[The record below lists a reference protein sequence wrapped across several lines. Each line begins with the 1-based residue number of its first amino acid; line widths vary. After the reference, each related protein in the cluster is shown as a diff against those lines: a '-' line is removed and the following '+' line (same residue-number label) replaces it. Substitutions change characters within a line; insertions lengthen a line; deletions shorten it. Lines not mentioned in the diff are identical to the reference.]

1 MPELPEVETVVR
13 GLRETIVGKTIKRVR
28 LNAPPAS
35 IVVSPSFEKTTF
47 EKVLAGRQIKTIE
60 RRGKNILIRLS
71 GDITLWAHLKM
82 TGHFFYLPESNE
94 IEKHDL
100 AIFDFLAPAKRT
112 SGERKAEKHLRFND
126 YRRFGRLR
134 LYNDNELWQQKG
146 LAELGP
152 EPLEISANDFVD
164 LLKSTKR
171 MIKPALLDQSFIVGI
186 GNIYADESLYAAKIH
201 PKKITSSIAKPKLV
215 ELHGHLQRILKYS
228 IRHMGTSVDSYSGVN
243 GQRGSFQKY
252 LKAYGRDGERCISCA
267 STIVREK
274 IGSRSAHY
282 CPRCQRKPR

>member
-1 MPELPEVETVVR
+1 VPELPEVETVVR
-13 GLRETIVGKTIKRVR
+13 GLRKTIVGKTIKRVR

-35 IVVSPSFEKTTF
+35 IVVSPSFKKATF
-47 EKVLAGRQIKTIE
+47 EKVLSGRQIKKID

-82 TGHFFYLPESNE
+82 TGHFFYLPESNQ

-100 AIFDFLAPAKRT
+100 AVFDFSNPETANGK
-112 SGERKAEKHLRFND
+112 KKEKLHLRFND

-134 LYNDNELWQQKG
+134 VFRDSELWQQKG

-164 LLKSTKR
+164 LLKSTRR
-171 MIKPALLDQSFIVGI
+171 MIKPALLDQSFIVGV
-186 GNIYADESLYAAKIH
+186 GNIYADESLFAAKIH
-201 PKKITSSIAKPKLV
+201 PRKITATIAKPKLV
-215 ELHGHLQRILKYS
+215 ELHRHLQRILNYS
-228 IRHMGTSVDSYSGVN
+228 IKHMGTSVDSYSGVN

-252 LKAYGRDGERCISCA
+252 LKAYGRDGQPCSNCGSI
-267 STIVREK
+267 IIREK

>member
-1 MPELPEVETVVR
+1 MPELPEVEIVVR
-13 GLRETIVGKTIKRVR
+13 GLRETIVGKTIERVR

-35 IVVSPSFEKTTF
+35 IVVSPSFKKKTF
-47 EKVLAGRQIKTIE
+47 ERVLAGRSIKGID

-82 TGHFFYLPESNE
+82 TGHFFYLPETE
-94 IEKHDL
+94 DIDKHDL
-100 AIFDFLAPAKRT
+100 AIFDFSNPESISTNKKKKKL
-112 SGERKAEKHLRFND
+112 HLRFND

-134 LYNDNELWQQKG
+134 VFNDSELWRQKG

-152 EPLEISANDFVD
+152 EPLEISANDFAD
-164 LLKSTKR
+164 LLKSTRR
-171 MIKPALLDQSFIVGI
+171 MIKPALLDQSFIVGV

-201 PKKITSSIAKPKLV
+201 PRKITSTISKPKLV
-215 ELHGHLQRILKYS
+215 KLHGHLQRILKYS
-228 IRHMGTSVDSYSGVN
+228 IRNMGTSVDSYSGVN
-243 GQRGSFQKY
+243 GQPGSFQKY
-252 LKAYGRDGERCISCA
+252 LKAYGRDGEPCINCG

-282 CPRCQRKPR
+282 CPRCQRRPR